1 MTKEFVAKVLNQG
14 CVDTRTYRYIVKEVH
29 DAENQWQRILRL
41 PISELGTTS
50 ALDGWEVVAD
60 IK

>member
-1 MTKEFVAKVLNQG
+1 MTKEFMAKVLNQG
-14 CVDTRTYRYIVKEVH
+14 CVDTRNYRYIAKEVR

-41 PISELGTTS
+41 PISELDTTS